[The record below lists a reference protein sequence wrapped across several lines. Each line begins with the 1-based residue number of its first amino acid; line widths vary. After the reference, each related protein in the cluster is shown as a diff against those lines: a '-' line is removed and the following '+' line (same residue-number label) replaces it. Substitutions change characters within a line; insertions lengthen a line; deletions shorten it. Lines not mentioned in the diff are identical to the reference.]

1 MDLTTNQAA
10 AELGVS
16 AQRVRQYIAQGR
28 IRARK
33 LGRDYLV
40 DSESVAAVPPAAAR
54 QPRPGVGA
62 RDQEAPPRSRR
73 RRLSQPDIPIR
84 PRRPPSEAAVVVSGD
99 AGRTMVP

>member
-40 DSESVAAVPPAAAR
+40 DSESVAAFR
-54 QPRPGVGA
+54 PRPPGNPDLASA
-62 RDQEAPPRSRR
+62 REIKKRR
-73 RRLSQPDIPIR
+73 R
-84 PRRPPSEAAVVVSGD
+84 EAD
-99 AGRTMVP
+99 TAG